1 MYNFIQSH
9 IFNNTPFNF
18 FPDGVARGSLRKSV
32 DCSGDHQGMV
42 FVYPTY
48 KNTHLAALCFFF
60 VLIVLT
66 AMGCVS
72 KTKCFVTKD
81 TTRMHTHTR
90 DVTVCT
96 SAKLK

>member
-48 KNTHLAALCFFF
+48 KNTHLAAI
-60 VLIVLT
+60 IVLT
-66 AMGCVS
+66 EMGCVS
-72 KTKCFVTKD
+72 KTKRFVTKD
-81 TTRMHTHTR
+81 TTHMHTHTR
-90 DVTVCT
+90 GT
-96 SAKLK
+96 